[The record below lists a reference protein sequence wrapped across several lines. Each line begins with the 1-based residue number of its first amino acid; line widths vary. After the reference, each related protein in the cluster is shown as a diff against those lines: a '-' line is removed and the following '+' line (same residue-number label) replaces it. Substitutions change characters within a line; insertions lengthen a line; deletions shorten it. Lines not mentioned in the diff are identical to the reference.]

1 MTDTINL
8 RHKEFLLRRLHSLT
22 GMAPMG
28 VFLFEHFFTNSYAH
42 QGEAVFNEKVEFLRT
57 LPYLYFI
64 EWGLLFGPFLF
75 HILYGIKIMYSGEYV
90 VRKVHNNRKW
100 MYWLQRISAIPA
112 LGFIVWHLATTRFAG
127 YGEEANFY
135 RIMTEEFSHSWIIGI
150 YIIGI
155 LSICFHFANGI
166 ATFCMTWGITVSP
179 NSQKLVGLASAGVG
193 VVLAAMAINSI
204 FGFSE
209 AGYEKA
215 AEEAVKEVPHA
226 ARMIFE
232 TIRQAVC

>member
-1 MTDTINL
+1 MTELVNL
-8 RHKEFLLRRLHSLT
+8 RYKEFLLRRLHSLT

-28 VFLFEHFFTNSYAH
+28 VFLFEHFFTNSYSH
-42 QGEAVFNEKVEFLRT
+42 KGEVIYNSKVEFFRT

-64 EWGLLFGPFLF
+64 EWALLFGPFLF
-75 HILYGIKIMYSGEYV
+75 HIIYGIKIMYSGEYV
-90 VRKVHNNRKW
+90 IRKVHNDRKW
-100 MYWLQRISAIPA
+100 MYWLQRATAIPA
-112 LGFIVWHLATTRFAG
+112 LLFLVFHLATTRFRGDAHDV
-127 YGEEANFY
+127 NFY
-135 RIMTEEFSHSWIIGI
+135 RVMMEAFSKSWIVGI

-166 ATFCMTWGITVSP
+166 ATFCMTWGLTVSP
-179 NSQKLVGLASAGVG
+179 TSQKIVGLASAGVG

-204 FGFSE
+204 FGFNE
-209 AGYEKA
+209 AGLEKA

-232 TIRQAVC
+232 SIRQAVC